1 VYTPASGPLK
11 SFDLAVFLGD
21 TKKASGGLD
30 AVSSGAKK
38 VADGLQ
44 GFSKRQK
51 DAQGND
57 LKHALGK
64 PLFVSDVA
72 NHMIQNGMDPG
83 VMDLIGGFAKVAGVI
98 SAVAGGGVNSV
109 ASR

>member
-1 VYTPASGPLK
+1 MNDSLGGRGSSSTPKGLFTTKLPSGIPVYTPAGGPLK

-44 GFSKRQK
+44 GFPKRQK
-51 DAQGND
+51 DAQ
-57 LKHALGK
+57 AT
-64 PLFVSDVA
+64 
-72 NHMIQNGMDPG
+72 I
-83 VMDLIGGFAKVAGVI
+83 
-98 SAVAGGGVNSV
+98 
-109 ASR
+109 